1 MRNIKKKKG
10 FTLVELLAVI
20 AILALLVIIVL
31 PNVLRMYRNARK
43 DSFVTEAK
51 TLFKTV
57 TKQNFLTYNKP
68 RIFNTGDLD
77 ISGGPDLEYSV
88 STDQL
93 GQVLC
98 FQVANTDFMWIYRNN
113 GQPLTDEESIANED
127 EITERDHDIIIDCS
141 GAQMFD
147 TTIPATLGTGESWW
161 EGDYDKTQIERI
173 IFTYS
178 KTEDNYDQTF
188 YSDAEKVGGLTT
200 YIKGKIAY
208 IVINRNKRKSK
219 SIVMPEDSSNTF
231 AGFTNL
237 KNIQGLKLL
246 DFSGVKKM
254 DNFFGRYSNGEV
266 ISGLTS
272 INGYDTFN
280 TSNVTSAKYAF
291 AGVKLSAIDLSNWN
305 VGKLM
310 DATGMFYKS
319 GATLINLSGWN
330 LQSLVHYTDMF
341 AGSNKLESINLNGW
355 NTNPNANY
363 GGMFNDCTNLVSV
376 STGSGF
382 KVNKTDTVM
391 FKNDSRIT
399 GGHDTTFIND
409 KSLYARVDG
418 GESSPGYFSSNNSDG
433 VVSAKLYDSGTVS
446 GSYTDLTNTGAV
458 PSDWDYYVGARLL
471 EVKVYS
477 MKTGS
482 QKTLEISV
490 PAGMYIV
497 NNSWTKSGGG
507 ISSVNF
513 TKLANQGTG
522 SYSNANTGTLKYT
535 FGSSAT
541 SGSVQML
548 VMFDRAIWDKNKKNA
563 SAFGTDNMTL
573 TAPIVVNYNNG
584 SVIRKISNIHSAVSI
599 GKASN
604 GMGYSFYTYDYNSNI
619 YIDDAT
625 TLLASN
631 SLLSSDQ
638 SGNPYFFKKV
648 TYETYA
654 TFKDTS
660 GKVKYATIEQ
670 GVVPSNLGTNVSN
683 DSNETY
689 YAGEWNNVYSSSGL
703 AFPRPKYKVKSED
716 NPKLGTNLTVY
727 IKAKVTS
734 LSGQTRSLSATKNY
748 IIKSKDLD
756 LTDFIISSGE
766 KASPSESYYGNSG
779 YSGIL
784 GVFTMYNKGY
794 EDINNVKVVFE
805 YDTGTAKNQ
814 PPGMKVLAARPFLQN
829 GQEVNAKITLVSDT
843 GAEVEVPS
851 FKIKST
857 SNTNG
862 AYVSHAAVAASV
874 GLGSNYY
881 LKKIEYTIPVVSGFD
896 KKTGQINYLYH
907 SQGSHSQSSGGNFI
921 GVVSKQST
929 SKCSVYYNNNLVKT
943 VTSTS
948 KVTNTP
954 GFSGFINRI
963 NTPLGTEFTAGDDIE
978 LAINVSSCSYPYTNT
993 QAFSKPEV
1001 YLVLPFG
1008 INVDSVLIG
1017 NSAAISTSETP
1028 PVVTKVKTM
1037 SVGDVLSNVYKITTR
1052 DNIWFGYLNATS
1064 TGATSGQYASKWF
1077 RVKLTTDLSMEYT
1090 SINLRDSVYFKDA
1103 SGHISISG
1111 SYAQYSISDQFDVD
1125 NDGSTSDRYGTTNN
1139 ANQII
1144 NIYEASEDE

>member
-1 MRNIKKKKG
+1 MRYLKKKKG

-77 ISGGPDLEYSV
+77 ISGGADLEYSV

-127 EITERDHDIIIDCS
+127 EITERDHDVIIDCS

-147 TTIPATLGTGESWW
+147 TTIPATLGSGESWW

-178 KTEDNYDQTF
+178 KTEDNYDETF

-254 DNFFGRYSNGEV
+254 DNFFGRYNNGNV
-266 ISGLTS
+266 INGLTS

-291 AGVKLSAIDLSNWN
+291 AGVKLSAINLSNWN

-355 NTNPNANY
+355 NTNPNANFK
-363 GGMFNDCTNLVSV
+363 GMFDDCTNLVSI

-391 FKNDSRIT
+391 FKNDTRIT

-446 GSYTDLTNTGAV
+446 GLYTDLTNTGAV

-497 NNSWTKSGGG
+497 NNSWTKSGNG

-563 SAFGTDNMTL
+563 SAMGTDNMTV

-584 SVIRKISNIHSAVSI
+584 SVIRKIGNIHSATAI
-599 GKASN
+599 GNPSD
-604 GMGYSFYTYDYNSNI
+604 GIGYTFYSWDYNRNI
-619 YIDDAT
+619 YVGDST
-625 TLLASN
+625 QVLGN
-631 SLLSSDQ
+631 NYLLSRDQ
-638 SGNPYFFKKV
+638 SSNPYYYDTI
-648 TYETYA
+648 TYESYA
-654 TFKDTS
+654 TFKNNNGET
-660 GKVKYATIEQ
+660 VYAD
-670 GVVPSNLGTNVSN
+670 V
-683 DSNETY
+683 ETGY
-689 YAGEWNNVYSSSGL
+689 LPTQLSSSGVTIEDKKYKGQWSKVYFSSSPT
-703 AFPRPKYKVKSED
+703 FPRVKYKINSED
-716 NPKLGTNLTVY
+716 NPKIGSNLTVT
-727 IKAKVTS
+727 IKASVKT
-734 LSGQTRSLSATKNY
+734 LSGQTNTFNKTINY
-748 IIKSKDLD
+748 TIKSKDLD
-756 LTDFIISSGE
+756 LKDLVLSYSN
-766 KASPSESYYGNSG
+766 KASPAESYYGNSG

-784 GVFTMYNKGY
+784 GVFTLYNRGY
-794 EDINNVKVVFE
+794 EAIPNVKVVFE
-805 YDTGTAKNQ
+805 YDTETPAGK
-814 PPGMKVLAARPFLQN
+814 PPAMKVMAARPFLQN

-857 SNTNG
+857 SNTSG

-881 LKKIEYTIPVVSGFD
+881 LKKIEYTIPVIDGIN
-896 KKTGQINYLYH
+896 KTTTATNYLYN
-907 SQGSHSQSSGGNFI
+907 SSGSHSQASGGNFM
-921 GVVSKQST
+921 GVISKNT
-929 SKCSVYYNNNLVKT
+929 KSKCTIYYNGNVVGSPVQSVSS
-943 VTSTS
+943 VTSS
-948 KVTNTP
+948 P
-954 GFSGFINRI
+954 GFSGFINKI

-1103 SGHISISG
+1103 AGHISISG

-1125 NDGSTSDRYGTTNN
+1125 NDGSTSDKFGTTNN